1 MVYRSHNWSKS
12 GLLRVL
18 TNMFQAFVSGKNS
31 GGGGSKFLKRQMGGV
46 LFLLLVATAPAA
58 VNVSVQDSNGVAW
71 IKYEC
76 TAGEVIRAFAL
87 NVTVDKGRIISI
99 GDFHRGPSTAAEPGY
114 GIFPASFRDH
124 VTVGPG
130 TNVDW
135 NVIAYTPLAVVADDP
150 ENTLPGLDS
159 AGVTLEFG
167 GLWSPAVPGAVPGS
181 TGTLCSL
188 RISERASVSVAPN
201 PSRGGVLA
209 ANPDV
214 ILDLQ
219 FTGAVVQPPEI
230 TGLSLTNGLLSVTFA
245 GGELEI
251 APAISG
257 PWTGTGNTAG
267 QHSEPIAGGTNKF
280 YRVRGL

>member
-1 MVYRSHNWSKS
+1 MC
-12 GLLRVL
+12 
-18 TNMFQAFVSGKNS
+18 QAFVLGKNS
-31 GGGGSKFLKRQMGGV
+31 GAGGSKFLKRQMGVV
-46 LFLLLVATAPAA
+46 LFLLLVATAPAS
-58 VNVSVQDSNGVAW
+58 VNVFVQDSNAVAW

-167 GLWSPAVPGAVPGS
+167 GLWSPAAPAVPGAVPGS

-188 RISERASVSVAPN
+188 RISERANVSVAPN

-209 ANPDV
+209 ADPTVNLTPTF
-214 ILDLQ
+214 I
-219 FTGAVVQPPEI
+219 GAVVQPQIPEI

-257 PWTGTGNTAG
+257 PWTGTGNTTG
-267 QHSEPIAGGTNKF
+267 QYSEPIAGGTNKF